1 MKAGIIPAGT
11 GERLAARGISTPKPL
26 IRINGEPLIARMIR
40 AAASVRATSIACII
54 NDLTPDVE
62 RYLLSGTWS
71 VPLDIIKKTTP
82 SSMESLFSLAP
93 LLADEPFLLLTV
105 DAVFPFT
112 SLKRFLTRASTLT
125 DAQGVL
131 ALTRFVDDEKPLWV
145 RTDPDHRITA
155 IGETARTSLHVTA
168 GFYYFEPSIFHLI
181 EPARARGLN
190 ALRQFL
196 GLLLDSGYRLYGAPV
211 SKTIDVDH
219 PEDIE
224 MAEQFVKTSE
234 RGNGQ

>member
-1 MKAGIIPAGT
+1 MKAGIIAAGT
-11 GERLAARGISTPKPL
+11 GERLAAKGIPTPKPL
-26 IRINGEPLIARMIR
+26 IRIGGEPLIARVIR
-40 AAASVRATSIACII
+40 AAASVRVTSIACII
-54 NDLTPDVE
+54 NDLNPEVDS
-62 RYLLSGTWS
+62 YLRSGAWP

-112 SLKRFLTRASTLT
+112 SLKRFLARASALT

-145 RTDPDHRITA
+145 KTDQDHRITA
-155 IGETARTSLHVTA
+155 IGDAARPSPYVTA

-181 EPARARGLN
+181 ESARAQGLS

-196 GLLLDSGYRLYGAPV
+196 GLVLDSGYRLYGIPV
-211 SKTIDVDH
+211 SKSIDVDH

-224 MAEQFVKTSE
+224 TAEQFVKTSE
-234 RGNGQ
+234 KG